1 MSDER
6 GSKEGLYAAS
16 VPLMPDQA
24 SREHHPSAGTRFV
37 SHSGAARNWLS
48 AVAFGSFADV
58 GWETTPNA
66 RVMSPSVYLGVE
78 VGEVCQLAC
87 RHCIY
92 HRDNPANA
100 RPPDFVRDSVFAA
113 FERGFDPLWVSYSGK
128 EPTLFPDRLLELAR
142 RTKRPDRVNILMTNG
157 LKLTGDLL
165 LELGQAITLFDISL
179 DGDEEAHDWMRGPGT
194 FGATW
199 RNIEEVLE
207 RTDSRIGVIA
217 TAVHARLGDDRR
229 QVFDLIALA
238 RRLQSAFGSGNRISL
253 TISLY
258 YGPPGD
264 PLLLRPQDIAELMRG
279 LEQTAFPTRILLTAN
294 YAYAWPAVCEAI
306 GWGDAKLQF
315 DVPTGQAVVQRGS
328 LMAILFNLT
337 QSDQLG
343 IRVSNEGEVY
353 LGCNHLVLGDDA
365 TMFSL
370 GNLKRD
376 QLEEIAHRVVRDE
389 NIWGDRLGLLPA
401 ECAMCDQ
408 WEDCRGGDRLSGMY
422 FDHAPADPYCG
433 LLRQGVPS

>member
-1 MSDER
+1 
-6 GSKEGLYAAS
+6 
-16 VPLMPDQA
+16 
-24 SREHHPSAGTRFV
+24 
-37 SHSGAARNWLS
+37 
-48 AVAFGSFADV
+48 
-58 GWETTPNA
+58 
-66 RVMSPSVYLGVE
+66 MSPSVYLGVE
-78 VGEVCQLAC
+78 VGEVCQLSC

-100 RPPDFVRDSVFAA
+100 RPPNFVRDSVFAA
-113 FERGFDPLWVSYSGK
+113 FEQGFDPLWVSYSGK

-165 LELGQAITLFDISL
+165 LELGKAITLFDISL

-199 RNIEEVLE
+199 RNMEEVLE
-207 RTDSRIGVIA
+207 RTDCRVGVIA
-217 TAVHARLGDDRR
+217 TAVHARLADGRR
-229 QVFDLIALA
+229 QIFDLIALA

-253 TISLY
+253 SISLY

-264 PLLLRPQDIAELMRG
+264 PLLLRPQDIAELMSG
-279 LEQTAFPTRILLTAN
+279 LEDVAFPTRVLFSAN
-294 YAYAWPAVCEAI
+294 YAHQWTEVRQAI
-306 GWGDAKLQF
+306 GWTNAQMQF
-315 DVPTGQAVVQRGS
+315 DVGTGLAVMQRAK

-337 QSDQLG
+337 PSDQLG

-365 TMFSL
+365 KTFSL

-376 QLEEIAHRVVRDE
+376 QLEEIARRVVRNE
-389 NIWGDRLGLLPA
+389 TIWGDCLGLLPA
-401 ECAMCDQ
+401 DCAVCDQ
-408 WEDCRGGDRLSGMY
+408 WDDCRGGDRLSGVY
-422 FDHAPADPYCG
+422 FDRKPADPYCEI
-433 LLRQGVPS
+433 LKRGVS